1 MSVDNLMDPIVFG
14 RSTESFAAAAQ
25 NAVDEWEKRRGGPA
39 DELTTLRVVDIYV
52 TAQHSFH
59 DYIVALE
66 NRP

>member
-1 MSVDNLMDPIVFG
+1 MSVDNLADPIVFG
-14 RSTESFAAAAQ
+14 RSPEGFAEAAQ
-25 NAVDEWEKRRGGPA
+25 NAVQEWENRRGGPA

-66 NRP
+66 NKP

>member
-1 MSVDNLMDPIVFG
+1 MSVDNLAEPIVFG
-14 RSTESFAAAAQ
+14 RSPESFAAAAQ
-25 NAVDEWEKRRGGPA
+25 NAVDEWEKRRGGAP

-52 TAQHSFH
+52 TAEHSFH